1 MPVDFS
7 VRVENNS
14 KAKMG
19 KSKEVSNTDF
29 YQTSPITGDI
39 VTSIHNWNETPI
51 HIVIHFR
58 VNPLYTNGVFLLV
71 GYNKLWKASCIYLGV
86 SDYNFKKNVFFSSDD
101 LFHLN

>member
-29 YQTSPITGDI
+29 YQASPITGDI
-39 VTSIHNWNETPI
+39 VTSIHQRN
-51 HIVIHFR
+51 
-58 VNPLYTNGVFLLV
+58 
-71 GYNKLWKASCIYLGV
+71 
-86 SDYNFKKNVFFSSDD
+86 
-101 LFHLN
+101 